1 MKFEG
6 RNNSSI
12 LDKVSKQ
19 NKMNKSKLE
28 LRLNLFEFE
37 PKCVEF
43 FKIYRV
49 CKSTTN
55 LHSEIWSNMR
65 FDCQNQFIFVLS
77 FK

>member
-37 PKCVEF
+37 PKYVEF
-43 FKIYRV
+43 FKSYRV
-49 CKSTTN
+49 HKSTIVKFGQT
-55 LHSEIWSNMR
+55 
-65 FDCQNQFIFVLS
+65 
-77 FK
+77 

>member
-37 PKCVEF
+37 PKC
-43 FKIYRV
+43 
-49 CKSTTN
+49 T
-55 LHSEIWSNMR
+55 
-65 FDCQNQFIFVLS
+65 LS
-77 FK
+77 FSSHIEFAKARLIYIAKFGQT

>member
-37 PKCVEF
+37 PKYVEF
-43 FKIYRV
+43 FSHIEFAKARLIYIA
-49 CKSTTN
+49 KFGQT
-55 LHSEIWSNMR
+55 
-65 FDCQNQFIFVLS
+65 
-77 FK
+77 